1 MHSESLPAPVR
12 GSVSATPG
20 SDDDRAVST
29 GDAPRWLT
37 DDEQQAWRGF
47 IAMTQLLFGALDRQ
61 LQAEAGLP
69 HPHYVI
75 LAMLSEAPERS
86 MRMSQLAGVTSM
98 SASRLSHAVTRL
110 EERGWVTR
118 HRSDS
123 DRRGQVATLSDA
135 GYRVLVEIAP
145 LHVAEVRRRL
155 FDQLT
160 PAQVRHLGAIADAVL
175 PGLLADDECARD
187 AAPETGG
194 R

>member
-1 MHSESLPAPVR
+1 MSS
-12 GSVSATPG
+12 
-20 SDDDRAVST
+20 

-37 DDEQQAWRGF
+37 DDEQQTWRGF

-75 LAMLSEAPERS
+75 LAMLSEAPDRS
-86 MRMSQLAGVTSM
+86 MRMSRLAGVTSM

-110 EERGWVTR
+110 EERGWVSR

-160 PAQVRHLGAIADAVL
+160 PAQVRQLGGIADAVL
-175 PGLLADDECARD
+175 PGLLADDECARE
-187 AAPETGG
+187 AGLEAGE